1 MDDLLD
7 TIRKTLVP
15 VHREGWR
22 FIAMALGAALVSFW
36 LLPDFIGWLFVVLA
50 AWIAYFFRDPKRTTP
65 LREGLVIAPA
75 DGVVSS
81 VRTAPPPK
89 ELALGSD
96 EARVCVSI
104 FMNVFDVHVNRA
116 PVDGRITAIAYIPGK
131 FVNAELD
138 KASEHNERQAFS
150 IEMTG
155 GRMIGVVQIAGLVA
169 RRIVRFVQ
177 EGDEVKA
184 GQRIGL
190 IRFGSRVD
198 VWLPPGVQAIALMG
212 QRAVAGETVIADMKC
227 ELPTPKARRG

>member
-1 MDDLLD
+1 M
-7 TIRKTLVP
+7 
-15 VHREGWR
+15 
-22 FIAMALGAALVSFW
+22 
-36 LLPDFIGWLFVVLA
+36 
-50 AWIAYFFRDPKRTTP
+50 
-65 LREGLVIAPA
+65 
-75 DGVVSS
+75 
-81 VRTAPPPK
+81 
-89 ELALGSD
+89 
-96 EARVCVSI
+96 
-104 FMNVFDVHVNRA
+104 
-116 PVDGRITAIAYIPGK
+116 DGRITAIAYIPGK

-198 VWLPPGVQAIALMG
+198 VWLPPGVQATALMG

-227 ELPTPKARRG
+227 ELPAPKARRG